1 MTRLTAFRAGKAL
14 LLASLFGAA
23 LAFALPAEAQQGK
36 RVAAESGPSGIPN
49 GYYAQRGPRGGGA
62 YPLTFSWIWGPAKM
76 PPAPTDFGPHF
87 DFPSGYSLNGVP
99 DRSPYPD

>member
-1 MTRLTAFRAGKAL
+1 MTTHRRFSSYFLY
-14 LLASLFGAA
+14 AA
-23 LAFALPAEAQQGK
+23 VIAAAQLVMPSADAQQRPSEKSVGLGPAGAPDGYYTQ
-36 RVAAESGPSGIPN
+36 RGPSG
-49 GYYAQRGPRGGGA
+49 AGGG

-87 DFPSGYSLNGVP
+87 DFPTGYSLNGVP